1 MTFLNGILAIGAAAA
16 AIPLL
21 IHLLNRSRFRTVP
34 WGAMHLL
41 ESVIRTNNRRIRLE
55 QLLLL
60 LVRCAIPA
68 VLAVCLAR
76 PVLTGWQALPG
87 DAPSSTVFLLDNSY
101 SMDAVSNG
109 GPHFDEAVDHACEIA
124 SRLDRRSDIA
134 AIATGGAPTPLFDSP
149 VFDSQ
154 MLTGRLRQLTGGF
167 GASATVDSL
176 EAGLG
181 TLAGMAN
188 ARRHLIVISDFQTAD
203 WKMLTGE
210 TFARLREQIEAM
222 AVRPTLTLLKVGDE
236 VEDNVSVDSIDFS
249 QRALG
254 VGQSLQLRAH
264 LHNRG
269 PRAYPAARVLLR
281 VDGKPESASQIAL
294 EPGTAAQ
301 VLFACQFKTAGSH
314 VVEVEAAVDD
324 RLATDNRCAASIPV
338 LERIDVLLVDGA
350 PSSIPLEGETDFLAV
365 ALTPYTLGRA
375 KLTDLLETRTIT
387 AKELDERALAGARVV
402 VLANVAR
409 LTDEQVGV
417 LADYVRGGGSL
428 LVFLGNKID
437 MPWYNQT
444 LHSGTSPLLPMPLLS
459 LEGNARD
466 NPQSARVV
474 AQYFEHPAL
483 ELFNDRANGNLADVE
498 IRNWYRFGRP
508 EKLSPAGQ
516 NSDDRP
522 DGALVL
528 ARLETGD
535 PLIVQRHFGAGVVVQ
550 VATACDADWSTF
562 PMQPVYLPLVQQ
574 LVTTMA
580 SQVMPSRN
588 LQTGE
593 PLVAVLP
600 GDAAG
605 LPLSLASPDGLL
617 HTVHPVARGTSSVVQ
632 FDRTAQPGV
641 YTLTGSE
648 GETIHFVAQAPRIES
663 DLRTLTRDE
672 LDAVAAELGADVVE
686 SAPEFLALERTRRHG
701 REIWRFLLLAILLL
715 MFSELYLQQ
724 RFARARP

>member
-1 MTFLNGILAIGAAAA
+1 M
-16 AIPLL
+16 
-21 IHLLNRSRFRTVP
+21 
-34 WGAMHLL
+34 
-41 ESVIRTNNRRIRLE
+41 
-55 QLLLL
+55 
-60 LVRCAIPA
+60 
-68 VLAVCLAR
+68 
-76 PVLTGWQALPG
+76 
-87 DAPSSTVFLLDNSY
+87 
-101 SMDAVSNG
+101 
-109 GPHFDEAVDHACEIA
+109 
-124 SRLDRRSDIA
+124 
-134 AIATGGAPTPLFDSP
+134 
-149 VFDSQ
+149 
-154 MLTGRLRQLTGGF
+154 
-167 GASATVDSL
+167 
-176 EAGLG
+176 
-181 TLAGMAN
+181 
-188 ARRHLIVISDFQTAD
+188 
-203 WKMLTGE
+203 
-210 TFARLREQIEAM
+210 
-222 AVRPTLTLLKVGDE
+222 
-236 VEDNVSVDSIDFS
+236 EDNVSVDSIDFS

-281 VDGKPESASQIAL
+281 VDGKPESTSQIAL

-365 ALTPYTLGRA
+365 ALTPYTLGAPNSRFA
-375 KLTDLLETRTIT
+375 GNTYDHRE
-387 AKELDERALAGARVV
+387 ELDERALAGARVV

-550 VATACDADWSTF
+550 VATACDADWSRSPCSPYTSAR
-562 PMQPVYLPLVQQ
+562 P
-574 LVTTMA
+574 
-580 SQVMPSRN
+580 
-588 LQTGE
+588 
-593 PLVAVLP
+593 AVGHDHGLP
-600 GDAAG
+600 GDAFSQ
-605 LPLSLASPDGLL
+605 PPDGERWWPSAGDARAFPSRS
-617 HTVHPVARGTSSVVQ
+617 HRPTAFAIRAPVARGTSSVVQ

-648 GETIHFVAQAPRIES
+648 GETNPF
-663 DLRTLTRDE
+663 
-672 LDAVAAELGADVVE
+672 
-686 SAPEFLALERTRRHG
+686 RR
-701 REIWRFLLLAILLL
+701 
-715 MFSELYLQQ
+715 SS
-724 RFARARP
+724 PTN